1 MAMEIDANTCNTINY
16 FERNMFAIRMYLY
29 RVATKL
35 IRSVYK
41 RIEKETTCVF
51 IFISTRM
58 YNPMIHD
65 NESFRCIA
73 NVDFQRLVFRVS
85 S

>member
-1 MAMEIDANTCNTINY
+1 MFFMAMEIDANTRNTINS
-16 FERNMFAIRMYLY
+16 FERNMFVIRMYLY

-51 IFISTRM
+51 I
-58 YNPMIHD
+58 
-65 NESFRCIA
+65 NE
-73 NVDFQRLVFRVS
+73 NV
-85 S
+85 